1 MLSKLVLL
9 HDFNIFISY
18 LDYENIEN
26 ILAQRLSRKESREN
40 YPEIE
45 STLLG

>member
-1 MLSKLVLL
+1 MLSKSTLL
-9 HDFNIFISY
+9 HGFNIFIDY

-40 YPEIE
+40 YPETE
-45 STLLG
+45 STPLG